1 MPSSAEVPSLTC
13 ERFMPCH
20 CSGSGSFFCNQLT
33 PAQELAV
40 VVVSMLASS
49 RLLKVSVQKD
59 KKVNEN
65 ENEAVVAQSLKT
77 TVLECFCKFIAYLE
91 IISEHHLAKPNLQ
104 RKTAQS
110 SKSIYLMVIKS
121 LVAGV

>member
-65 ENEAVVAQSLKT
+65 EAVVAQSLKT
-77 TVLECFCKFIAYLE
+77 TALECFCKFIAYLE
-91 IISEHHLAKPNLQ
+91 IISEYHMA
-104 RKTAQS
+104 
-110 SKSIYLMVIKS
+110 
-121 LVAGV
+121 